1 MNKVESKVDLRLDL
15 EQARSVLGDQRVA
28 RIIERLAGRLD
39 GSGRLRVVSSE
50 HREQSRNLESA
61 LARMEA
67 LLRTALV
74 VVEKRRPTRP
84 TRGSRE
90 RRIES
95 KKRRSGVKRGRGKV
109 RRNDDG

>member
-15 EQARSVLGDQRVA
+15 EQARSFLGDERVA

-61 LARMEA
+61 LARMEV

-74 VVEKRRPTRP
+74 VVGTRRPTRP

-90 RRIES
+90 RRLRH
-95 KKRRSGVKRGRGKV
+95 KRIRSQIKRWRGD
-109 RRNDDG
+109 RGDTS